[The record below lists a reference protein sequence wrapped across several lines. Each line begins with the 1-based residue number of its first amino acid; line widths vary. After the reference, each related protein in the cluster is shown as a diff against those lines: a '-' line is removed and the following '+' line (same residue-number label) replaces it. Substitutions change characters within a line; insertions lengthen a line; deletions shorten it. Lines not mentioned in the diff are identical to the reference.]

1 MNLFLT
7 DLVFPFLAYIC
18 SLTNFQS
25 SNLRTMS
32 ENPAVEWNN
41 LASGKESFTPHMSL
55 IPVIARLNLC
65 VVAAPAI
72 VCRGD
77 ILVCGHSLEV
87 NAVTDIEV

>member
-1 MNLFLT
+1 
-7 DLVFPFLAYIC
+7 
-18 SLTNFQS
+18 
-25 SNLRTMS
+25 MS